1 MEEPLAKRRANPNQ
15 AHCIYC
21 GVPLSKGKNKSVDHF
36 VPVSNGGR
44 GLKNN
49 KVPSCKSCNFLKAD
63 RVFESIDKARQW
75 IFNECERIA
84 KRIRKNGIP
93 RS

>member
-1 MEEPLAKRRANPNQ
+1 MESPIAKRKPNPNQ

-36 VPVSNGGR
+36 VPVASGGK
-44 GLKNN
+44 GLRNN
-49 KVPSCKSCNFLKAD
+49 KVPSCKSCNHLKAD

-75 IFNECERIA
+75 IYNECDRIT
-84 KRIRKNGIP
+84 KRIRSKGLK
-93 RS
+93 RG